1 MKAIN
6 ITLCSC
12 SKYLEKNLW
21 KPYTSLEELISK
33 KIRQEIPKAKIFFNE
48 IRIPTALKEKKESEV
63 IAKLKDKEHVVKVVI
78 KLVKCEICAKEGT
91 DYFEAI
97 LQVRS
102 LNTDVLEKG
111 VELLK
116 RRVEN
121 LRNKGVFINKVEQVN
136 DGFDLYLTNK
146 RIAQALGKEL
156 WETYGGVFN
165 ASPHLFTRNKQS
177 SKNMYRLNVM
187 ARLADF
193 QTGDIILN
201 DDKVFRVEKTGAKI
215 KLFDFEK
222 NCFVTTDYP
231 KMHYHVLKRHSTYVS
246 RTHPY
251 LEVINPF
258 DFQSSM
264 VKNHPSNSFELGQE
278 VKVVVH
284 KGIYVVE

>member
-1 MKAIN
+1 MKAVN
-6 ITLCSC
+6 LTLCSC
-12 SKYLEKNLW
+12 NKCLEKNLW

-33 KIRQEIPKAKIFFNE
+33 KIRQEIPKAKLFFKD
-48 IRIPTALKEKKESEV
+48 IRMPGVPKEKKESEV
-63 IAKLKDKEHVVKVVI
+63 IAKVKDKEHVVKVII
-78 KLVKCEICAKEGT
+78 KLVKCEFCSKEGT
-91 DYFEAI
+91 DYYEAI

-102 LNTDVLEKG
+102 LNSEILEKG

-121 LRNKGVFINKVEQVN
+121 LRNKGVFINKVERVA

-146 RIAQALGKEL
+146 RVAQALGKEL
-156 WETYGGVFN
+156 WETYGGVFK

-193 QTGDIILN
+193 KTSDIILN

-215 KLFDFEK
+215 KLFDLEK
-222 NCFVTTDYP
+222 NCFVTLDYP
-231 KMHYHVLKRHSTYVS
+231 SMHYHVLKVHSTYVS
-246 RTHPY
+246 RTQPY

-258 DFQSSM
+258 DFQSSL
-264 VKNHPSNSFELGQE
+264 VRNKPEQKFELGQE